1 MSALPMTHPSP
12 PPPHAAVLCGV
23 LLLASAGAAAIWTLV
38 SLAVDRQLGWMA
50 IVAAVDAAIVL
61 RFMRMPRGIARMLLA
76 AAGTLLAIVLAN
88 WWIAGGQMGALVGFP
103 PWDAI
108 PRLGAAHA
116 WTLFGLANTPLDL
129 AAYAV
134 AVVAALLVARW

>member
-1 MSALPMTHPSP
+1 MTHASP
-12 PPPHAAVLCGV
+12 THPHPVVQCGV

-50 IVAAVDAAIVL
+50 IVAALDAAVVL
-61 RFMRMPRGIARMLLA
+61 RFMRMPAGPARMLLA
-76 AAGTLLAIVLAN
+76 AAGTLLAIALAN

-116 WTLFGLANTPLDL
+116 WTLFGLASTPLDL
-129 AAYAV
+129 ATYAV
-134 AVVAALLVARW
+134 AVVVALLVAR